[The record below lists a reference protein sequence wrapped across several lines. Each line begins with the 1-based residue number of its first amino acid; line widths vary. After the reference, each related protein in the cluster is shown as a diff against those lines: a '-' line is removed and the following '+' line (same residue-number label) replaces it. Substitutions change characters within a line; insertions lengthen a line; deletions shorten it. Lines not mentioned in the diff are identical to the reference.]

1 MFKKLFI
8 KMSFWVIAISI
19 ASGYSLNLD
28 PSLIFLRTL
37 VFYLIFSVLILLIFL
52 VFNQRSYGMLKTQL
66 EKETKSGQEDM
77 RAKT

>member
-1 MFKKLFI
+1 MFRKLFA
-8 KMSFWVIAISI
+8 KMSFWVIVISI
-19 ASGYSLNLD
+19 CSGYSLDLD

-37 VFYLIFSVLILLIFL
+37 AFYLIFSVLILLIFL

-66 EKETKSGQEDM
+66 EKETNSGQEDM